1 MCRFRRP
8 GMGRKMEMV
17 QGDDDLECL
26 SFFSY
31 IEDEKMGRPLG
42 DLDRSRKPFWR
53 EFDEY
58 MHERGEKSSNLF
70 LTREARVSVRNPR
83 GDVLSTAQ
91 LVLDSFSPSDYIQRK
106 LVISFHTLYAAPL
119 NACASKS
126 AGSVGTDKIRNV
138 FVCPRPPFQP
148 CTAIIAHP
156 GLIKFKERALRS
168 PNRMR
173 LST

>member
-1 MCRFRRP
+1 
-8 GMGRKMEMV
+8 MGRKMEMV

-70 LTREARVSVRNPR
+70 LTRESARERE
-83 GDVLSTAQ
+83 
-91 LVLDSFSPSDYIQRK
+91 
-106 LVISFHTLYAAPL
+106 
-119 NACASKS
+119 KS
-126 AGSVGTDKIRNV
+126 SWR
-138 FVCPRPPFQP
+138 C
-148 CTAIIAHP
+148 
-156 GLIKFKERALRS
+156 S
-168 PNRMR
+168 
-173 LST
+173 